1 MLTLIGNR
9 LSLFVDRASQQWVV
23 KDGDGQFW
31 VLPQTE
37 HPWADRKPYCLMEDT
52 ELESIPGHY
61 RFLLGLP
68 N

>member
-1 MLTLIGNR
+1 MLTLISSR
-9 LSLFVDRASQQWVV
+9 LSLFVDRTSQQWVV

-37 HPWADRKPYCLMEDT
+37 HPWADRIPFSLTEDT

-61 RFLLGLP
+61 RSLLGLP
-68 N
+68 Y